1 MGKDQI
7 LVNEGPESLQTDPD
21 VAYDEN
27 SSFKQYELK
36 QFGSAL
42 SKREKD
48 KPSGTPHAGKP
59 SPYHQAS
66 SRQVSR

>member
-7 LVNEGPESLQTDPD
+7 LANEAPRSLQTDPD
-21 VAYDEN
+21 VAYDES

-42 SKREKD
+42 GKSFKD
-48 KPSGTPHAGKP
+48 KPSESPYAGKP